1 MPEWT
6 YVMDETQL
14 PDNVMSVVFPYGV
27 PVLLAKV
34 MGGVY
39 AVSNKCAHM
48 GCTLS
53 RGTLGGFIVE
63 CPCHEWTF
71 DIRTGVF
78 VTANQ
83 IRIPTYPCKAENGKI
98 YVDVRGAAR

>member
-1 MPEWT
+1 
-6 YVMDETQL
+6 MDEGQL
-14 PDNVMSVVFPYGV
+14 PEDTMTVVFPYGL
-27 PVLLAKV
+27 PVLLLKKAGK
-34 MGGVY
+34 VY

-71 DIRTGVF
+71 DIRTGIF
-78 VTANQ
+78 ITAPQ
-83 IRIPTYPCKAENGKI
+83 IRIPTYECKAEDHKI
-98 YVDVRGAAR
+98 YVKI